1 MRTTQAIADAIHRVL
16 KRIARV
22 RDVSL
27 TRVANDILRVGLA
40 HDARCA
46 EPRRH
51 QQRVF
56 ELGNPSVNLDC
67 SLRIAA
73 ALEDEEIARK
83 LGAPE

>member
-1 MRTTQAIADAIHRVL
+1 MRTTRAIADAIHHVL

-40 HDARCA
+40 HDARCDD
-46 EPRRH
+46 PQRYR
-51 QQRVF
+51 QRVF
-56 ELGNPSVNLDC
+56 ELGNPSVTLDR

-73 ALEDEEIARK
+73 ALEDEEIAGK
-83 LGAPE
+83 LDASE